1 MSAARIIRISRGE
14 LPNGAWESVRST
26 PHPELAIYVRCYQG
40 YFEASA
46 QPVRRRELPSGDV
59 ALIISFGPRYQ
70 MIDPLSGG
78 SLGTCC
84 TFVAGLDDT
93 YSVVD
98 STGAGVAMQ
107 IDFTPIGA
115 HRVLQTPM
123 HLLAHR
129 TTELSDLLGSRAD
142 RLVEQLFAAPDWR
155 SRFTILDAYLLS
167 KIWGAPDVSR
177 EIGWVWR
184 QLTINHGMTPISK
197 LTGNLGW
204 SRKRLVRAFRDH
216 IGVPPKTLSR
226 VLRFQHA
233 LEELGSRSA
242 VNASLVAAECG
253 YSDQAHMIREF
264 SALSGSTPIELVRR
278 YSADGGIVEV

>member
-1 MSAARIIRISRGE
+1 MSAAGIRISRGE

-26 PHPELAIYVRCYQG
+26 PHPELAICYQG

-70 MIDPLSGG
+70 LIDPLSGG

-123 HLLAHR
+123 HLLARR

-142 RLVEQLFAAPDWR
+142 RLVEQLFAAPNWR
-155 SRFTILDAYLLS
+155 SRFTILDAYC
-167 KIWGAPDVSR
+167 
-177 EIGWVWR
+177 
-184 QLTINHGMTPISK
+184 
-197 LTGNLGW
+197 
-204 SRKRLVRAFRDH
+204 SRKFGARPMLVVRS
-216 IGVPPKTLSR
+216 GGCG
-226 VLRFQHA
+226 
-233 LEELGSRSA
+233 ENSRS
-242 VNASLVAAECG
+242 VTG
-253 YSDQAHMIREF
+253 
-264 SALSGSTPIELVRR
+264 
-278 YSADGGIVEV
+278 

>member
-70 MIDPLSGG
+70 LIDPLSGG

-142 RLVEQLFAAPDWR
+142 CLVEQLFAAPDWR

-204 SRKRLVRAFRDH
+204 SREAVSQSVSRSYRRSAQDAKQ
-216 IGVPPKTLSR
+216 GSPVPACARGAWFP
-226 VLRFQHA
+226 
-233 LEELGSRSA
+233 SA

-278 YSADGGIVEV
+278 YSADGGIVEA